1 MKTLILKDQ
10 YLKEIKAVL
19 ILQKN
24 IVNDILN
31 NATLNKKDKNLYENV
46 INRVDF
52 LLKAIE
58 EGEQ

>member
-1 MKTLILKDQ
+1 MKTLILKDR

-31 NATLNKKDKNLYENV
+31 NARLNKKDKNLYENV
-46 INRVDF
+46 IKRVDF
-52 LLKAIE
+52 LLKVIE

>member
-52 LLKAIE
+52 LLKVIE